1 MKILNRHLPVLLSLA
16 VVIFLTGS
24 ATLGADAEIQLCP
37 YETKLLQHINQY
49 RVRHALNP
57 LRPDSTLQ
65 GLAKSHSLRMEGE
78 NYLSHDAFHE
88 RFERCG
94 YSHCVENV
102 GWNSPTPEDQLR
114 AWKNSGGHNSN
125 LLHKKIKFAGIS
137 KVGAFV
143 TFFACD

>member
-1 MKILNRHLPVLLSLA
+1 MIC
-16 VVIFLTGS
+16 LTGS
-24 ATLGADAEIQLCP
+24 AALGADAEIHLCP
-37 YETKLLQHINQY
+37 YETKLLQDINQY

-57 LRPDSTLQ
+57 LRIDSTLQ
-65 GLAKSHSLRMEGE
+65 GLAKSHSLRMDGE
-78 NYLSHDAFHE
+78 NCLSHDAFRE

-102 GWNSPTPEDQLR
+102 GWNSPTPKDQLR
-114 AWKNSGGHNSN
+114 AWKNSGEHNSN

-137 KVGAFV
+137 KVSAFV